1 MKRLEDF
8 LRPPAEGFSDFCR
21 SMRPWERWALGVLL
35 VLIVLGA
42 TGCATHHPPTP
53 VPTPVPT
60 TVPPAHGALQA
71 QPDGTWQRDG
81 RPWTMRMVV
90 VCCKGSPDADPGDL
104 AKGSNWPLTS
114 KEFIDW
120 ISHHQQNAT
129 EVRPFMDPIDERG
142 ALFSPYRIAG
152 ADMRVDLTAWNPAF
166 WSYLDDLISH
176 GEAKGVVFMVGV
188 FDTWPQDH
196 GLSPWCR
203 DKNVNGTDVCG
214 SDVLRHDPPKLALD
228 FARKVYEETGRHAN
242 VIYQDGNESFE
253 AMSAAWTLALRD
265 LLRTVEAERHYV
277 RHAYGTQQRDDG
289 LRAAVDFVTV
299 EQDQPVPKWC
309 GGNPRTCKPT
319 VVNENGLARPEQT
332 LRAVYRAQALGSSFA
347 FWMGNLNQD
356 ERGQVLIAL
365 QGWAEGKPLPPW
377 AAVAER
383 CPAVA
388 GIDVKIHQWICN
400 NQTSPVP
407 CVGGRVVLDA
417 TPLFGKTGAG
427 GRCNDQHDNCGGRRC
442 EPPDGM
448 TWVLEMPAGV
458 PSHVQNAAGC
468 GEECPNVP
476 CRGDRGYQVVPDNL
490 REGHYRVRAVI
501 DGQTD
506 CDGLRLTRGEGVV
519 EFDVP

>member
-1 MKRLEDF
+1 MTD
-8 LRPPAEGFSDFCR
+8 PHDTTI
-21 SMRPWERWALGVLL
+21 RPWEMVVLGILL
-35 VLIVLGA
+35 LAMWLGA
-42 TGCATHHPPTP
+42 TSCTTHHP
-53 VPTPVPT
+53 VPTPHPSPT
-60 TVPPAHGALQA
+60 ATPVPPAVGGPLVA

-104 AKGSNWPLTS
+104 AKENNWPLTS
-114 KEFIDW
+114 KEFVDW
-120 ISHHQQNAT
+120 ISHHRQNAT

-166 WSYLDDLISH
+166 WTYLDELISH
-176 GEAKGVVFMVGV
+176 GEAKNVVFMIGV

-203 DKNVNGTDVCG
+203 DKNVNGIDVCG
-214 SDVLRHDPPKLALD
+214 SDVLRHDPPQLALD

-265 LLRTVEAERHYV
+265 LLRTVEAERHFV
-277 RHAYGTQQRDDG
+277 RHPFGTQQRDDG

-299 EQDQPVPKWC
+299 EQDAPVSGWC
-309 GGNPRTCKPT
+309 GGEPRTCKPT
-319 VVNENGLARPEQT
+319 IVNENGLARPEQT
-332 LRAVYRAQALGSSFA
+332 LRAVYRASALRSSFA
-347 FWMGNLNQD
+347 FWMGDLNQGQ
-356 ERGQVLIAL
+356 RGQVLIAL

-377 AAVAER
+377 AAVADR
-383 CPAVA
+383 CPNVA
-388 GIDVKIHQWICN
+388 GIDVKVHQFICN

-407 CVGGRVVLDA
+407 CVGGKVVLDD
-417 TPLFGKTGAG
+417 TPLFGKTGSG
-427 GRCNDQHDNCGGRRC
+427 GRCNEEHDNCGGRRC

-448 TWVLEMPAGV
+448 GWTIEEAPRGIT
-458 PSHVQNAAGC
+458 SHLQNQAGC
-468 GEECPNVP
+468 GSECPGVP
-476 CRGDRGYQVVPDNL
+476 CRNDRGYQQVLENL
-490 REGHYRVRAVI
+490 QPGHYVVRTWI

-506 CDGLRLTRGEGVV
+506 CDGRPLTKCTGPPCAGGIV